1 MRHLLPLIAL
11 PLAAA
16 CMSGPPSPQAQAAA
30 ADRQSEIDAELA
42 QELAGKVA
50 GTPVSCI
57 STSRVRSSKNVGD
70 QTLLYEVSANL
81 VYRNDPVG
89 GCSGL
94 QYGRT
99 LITRTPST
107 QLCAGDIA
115 RVADLQTGM
124 ETGSCAFSEWV
135 PYRTAQGG

>member
-16 CMSGPPSPQAQAAA
+16 CMSVPPAPQAQAAA
-30 ADRQSEIDAELA
+30 ADRQAAIDAELA
-42 QELAGKVA
+42 QELAGKVP
-50 GTPVSCI
+50 GDPVSCI
-57 STSRVRSSKNVGD
+57 NTSRIRSSKHIGD
-70 QTLLYEVSANL
+70 QTLLYEVSSKL

-89 GCSGL
+89 GCNGL
-94 QYGRT
+94 DFGRA

-124 ETGSCAFSEWV
+124 ETGGCAFSKWV
-135 PYRTAQGG
+135 PYRTERGG

>member
-11 PLAAA
+11 PLLGA
-16 CMSGPPSPQAQAAA
+16 CMSGPPSPEAQAAA
-30 ADRQSEIDAELA
+30 ADRQAEIDAEIA
-42 QELAGKVA
+42 RELAGKVP
-50 GTPVSCI
+50 GDPVSCI
-57 STSRVRSSKNVGD
+57 SINRVRSSKHIGD
-70 QTLLYEVSANL
+70 QTLLYEVSSNL

-89 GCSGL
+89 GCNGL
-94 QYGRT
+94 DFGRA

-124 ETGSCAFSEWV
+124 DTGSCAFSEWI
-135 PYRTAQGG
+135 PYRTERGG